1 MSGAVADLFK
11 AEAGRIDIDL
21 GIVHHFSSGVY
32 AKEMRLP
39 AGHYAVSH
47 AHPYSHLSVLASGR
61 ALVETDHGSTEY
73 SGFAVIEIKAGI
85 HHKITALEDVRWLCI
100 HACEETDP
108 EKVDDVI
115 LSKE

>member
-1 MSGAVADLFK
+1 MTGAVTNLFK
-11 AEAGRIDIDL
+11 KEEGRIEIDL
-21 GIVHHFSSGVY
+21 GIVHHFSSRVY

-39 AGHYAVSH
+39 AGSDAVSH
-47 AHPYSHLSVLASGR
+47 PQPFDHLSVLASGR

-73 SGFAVIEIKAGI
+73 SGFAVIEIKAGV